1 MQSGFMNSILM
12 GTNISYDKAKGLCIV
27 FTNKFNYELMLR
39 QERMEEL
46 RQMLNKQYQKEFSIT
61 AKLLE
66 AGEARPR
73 ITRGSHIEGI
83 NMEIGVEDE

>member
-12 GTNISYDKAKGLCIV
+12 GTSISYDKAKGLCIV

-46 RQMLNKQYQKEFSIT
+46 RQMLNKQYQKEFLIT
-61 AKLLE
+61 AKLE
-66 AGEARPR
+66 AGEAMPR

>member
-1 MQSGFMNSILM
+1 
-12 GTNISYDKAKGLCIV
+12 
-27 FTNKFNYELMLR
+27 MLR

-66 AGEARPR
+66 AGEAMPR

>member
-1 MQSGFMNSILM
+1 MEKQPLGVPGHIYN
-12 GTNISYDKAKGLCIV
+12 N
-27 FTNKFNYELMLR
+27 
-39 QERMEEL
+39 QRMEEL

-66 AGEARPR
+66 AGEAMPR

>member
-27 FTNKFNYELMLR
+27 FTNKFNYGLMLR

-66 AGEARPR
+66 AGEAMPR
-73 ITRGSHIEGI
+73 INKRQPY
-83 NMEIGVEDE
+83 